1 MNNEIPVIKEACN
14 PGNYFST
21 RQAIANVID
30 ELADEIAEYCS
41 EYYPDITELY
51 DNDNEFLYFM
61 MVKEPYEDEL
71 DEFIETIYKIGAF
84 ITKKYGE
91 STIKITIVEQGTE
104 NYQYYGEMQ
113 LTWLR

>member
-1 MNNEIPVIKEACN
+1 MSNKIPVIKEACN
-14 PGNYFST
+14 PGHYLST
-21 RQAIANVID
+21 RQAIANTID
-30 ELADEIAEYCS
+30 GLADEIS
-41 EYYPDITELY
+41 KHYPDIVELY
-51 DNDNEFLYFM
+51 ENDDEFLYFM

-91 STIKITIVEQGTE
+91 STIKITIVEQGID

>member
-14 PGNYFST
+14 PDNYCST
-21 RQAIANVID
+21 RQAIANIID
-30 ELADEIAEYCS
+30 GLADEIS
-41 EYYPDITELY
+41 EHYPDIVELY
-51 DNDNEFLYFM
+51 DNDDEFLYFM

-71 DEFIETIYKIGAF
+71 DEFIETVYKIGAF

-91 STIKITIVEQGTE
+91 STIKITIVEQGID